1 MPIQAGRKGVRKDQV
16 DYLGRVISGG
26 GSSDL
31 EPRVETLETNV
42 SAIRTRVTAVEGA
55 VEGVEEQIDTFEFRT
70 DTETGKAQ
78 YRPDADSEWS
88 DFSSGGGSVIGFNLP
103 DDIGT
108 AFSGGDT
115 SVTGSGRYYTDETTG
130 ITYIKGSFTVLATDT
145 YTHTITEDIPNID
158 TSKGTFG
165 VLNVSIR
172 NGNINGTTS
181 SKKLWIPFVSGAN
194 SSLGVIPDSAIYS
207 VGNTYDFYGQY
218 YSVAPTI

>member
-1 MPIQAGRKGVRKDQV
+1 MSIQAGRKGVRKDQV
-16 DYLGRVISGG
+16 DYLGRVNSGG

-55 VEGVEEQIDTFEFRT
+55 VEDVEGQLDTFEFRT

-115 SVTGSGRYYTDETTG
+115 VVSGSGRYYTDETTG
-130 ITYIKGSFTVLATDT
+130 ITYIKGSFTVHTTDT
-145 YTHTITEDIPNID
+145 YSHTISDNIPNID
-158 TSKGTFG
+158 ASKGSYA
-165 VLNVSIR
+165 VLSVSKR
-172 NGNINGTTS
+172 DGNINGTAS
-181 SKKLWIPFVSGAN
+181 SKKIWIPFISGTDSTLAI
-194 SSLGVIPDSAIYS
+194 IPDSAIYS